1 MTDSTNDGGATAA
14 AGQNNSDVAD
24 ALREQFGEQIHS
36 ATIAD
41 GALQVE
47 VAAQAIVAVCRHLS
61 TEIEQPYPYLSD
73 AFGVD
78 YGDHLQVVYHLVRP
92 ETAEGALVR
101 TNLPRDN
108 ATMPTLTGLY
118 NTANWAEREIAEMF
132 GVTFEGH
139 PDPRK
144 LLLPEDWQGYPL
156 RKDYQPPDHPYLAA
170 EPLHED
176 PTAFLSEETEFEE
189 DSSRP
194 DPEE

>member
-1 MTDSTNDGGATAA
+1 MTDSTNDTGPTAA
-14 AGQNNSDVAD
+14 AGQNNSDIAD
-24 ALREQFGEQIHS
+24 NLREQFGEQIDS
-36 ATIAD
+36 AEVAD
-41 GALQVE
+41 GTLQVE
-47 VAAQAIVAVCRHLS
+47 VAAEAILAVCRHLS
-61 TEIEQPYPYLSD
+61 TEIERPYPCLSD

-92 ETAEGALVR
+92 ETAEGAFVR

-108 ATMPTLTGLY
+108 ATLPTLTGLY
-118 NTANWAEREIAEMF
+118 NTANWVEREIAEMF

-156 RKDYQPPDHPYLAA
+156 RKDYQPPDHPYLAS

-176 PTAFLSEETEFEE
+176 PVVFLSGEAEPDE
-189 DSSRP
+189 DSPEP
-194 DPEE
+194 DLKE

>member
-1 MTDSTNDGGATAA
+1 MIDSTNDTGPTDA
-14 AGQNNSDVAD
+14 AGQNNLDIAD
-24 ALREQFGEQIHS
+24 NLRERFGEQIHS
-36 ATIAD
+36 VEVVD
-41 GALQVE
+41 GTLQVE
-47 VAAQAIVAVCRHLS
+47 VAAEAMLAVCRHLS

-78 YGDHLQVVYHLVRP
+78 YEDHLQVIYHLIRS
-92 ETAEGALVR
+92 ETAEGAFVR

-108 ATMPTLTGLY
+108 ATMPTLTVLY
-118 NTANWAEREIAEMF
+118 NTASWPEREIAEMF

-156 RKDYQPPDHPYLAA
+156 RKDYQPPDHPYLAP

-176 PTAFLSEETEFEE
+176 PVTSLSGETESGDDNSES
-189 DSSRP
+189 DSQ
-194 DPEE
+194 E

>member
-1 MTDSTNDGGATAA
+1 MTDSTNDAGPTDA
-14 AGQNNSDVAD
+14 AGQNNSDVTAG
-24 ALREQFGEQIHS
+24 LREQFGEQIHS
-36 ATIAD
+36 AEVED
-41 GALQVE
+41 GTLKVE
-47 VAAQAIVAVCRHLS
+47 VAAEAILAVCRHLS
-61 TEIEQPYPYLSD
+61 TEIERPYPYLSD

-78 YGDHLQVVYHLVRP
+78 YGDHLQVVYHLVRS
-92 ETAEGALVR
+92 ETADGAFVR

-156 RKDYQPPDHPYLAA
+156 RKDYQPPDHPYLASEPLQEDPVTFLSGEA
-170 EPLHED
+170 EPDEH
-176 PTAFLSEETEFEE
+176 S
-189 DSSRP
+189 
-194 DPEE
+194 PEADLKE